1 MSEIQRFGVSIP
13 NDLLERFDRLLV
25 KKGYQN
31 RSEALRDLVRDYL
44 LNEEA
49 QKEKGEVL
57 GTVTLVYDHHVTNLG
72 EKLTEM
78 QHENHESI
86 LSSLHVHLNKAIC
99 MEVIVLQGLFKKVKQ
114 IADHLISLKGV
125 HHGKL
130 VFTSKNPAITSH
142 SYI

>member
-44 LNEEA
+44 VNEEA

-72 EKLTEM
+72 K
-78 QHENHESI
+78 
-86 LSSLHVHLNKAIC
+86 SSQRCNTKTTNR
-99 MEVIVLQGLFKKVKQ
+99 FY
-114 IADHLISLKGV
+114 
-125 HHGKL
+125 
-130 VFTSKNPAITSH
+130 PAFMCI
-142 SYI
+142 

>member
-1 MSEIQRFGVSIP
+1 MPELQRFGVSIP
-13 NDLLERFDRLLV
+13 DNLLKRFDRLLE

-44 LNEEA
+44 VAEEA
-49 QKEKGEVL
+49 QNEKGQVL
-57 GTVTLVYDHHVTNLG
+57 GTITLVYDHHVTSLE

-78 QHENHESI
+78 QHENHEAI
-86 LSSLHVHLNKAIC
+86 LSSLHVHLSKAIC
-99 MEVIVLQGLFKKVKQ
+99 MEVIVLQGPFRKIKE

-130 VFTSKNPAITSH
+130 VFTSKNPDLTSK